1 MKNIVLVLFFL
12 VFSTV
17 RYGYAQTLTPTTWKA
32 YGLTF
37 NAPSGMAVEDD
48 SDEGYIISNDNYYIS
63 VQILDSE
70 GMTQGEMP
78 QELKNIASDDGVTEA
93 SEVDK
98 FDLHHFYGVKLEGKC
113 ESDNCV
119 YSYLLAKDGGN
130 AFFISIIVRQASGS
144 IMDAIL
150 KSFKLE
156 EE

>member
-17 RYGYAQTLTPTTWKA
+17 RYGHAQTLAPTTWKA

-48 SDEGYIISNDNYYIS
+48 SDEGYTISNDNYYIS
-63 VQILDSE
+63 VQVLDSE
-70 GMTQGEMP
+70 GMTQDEMP
-78 QELKNIASDDGVTEA
+78 QELKNIASDDGVTEV

-98 FDLHHFYGVKLEGKC
+98 FDLHHFHGTKLRGKC
-113 ESDNCV
+113 ESDSCI

-130 AFFISIIVRQASGS
+130 AFFITIIVRQASGS
-144 IMDAIL
+144 EMDTIL